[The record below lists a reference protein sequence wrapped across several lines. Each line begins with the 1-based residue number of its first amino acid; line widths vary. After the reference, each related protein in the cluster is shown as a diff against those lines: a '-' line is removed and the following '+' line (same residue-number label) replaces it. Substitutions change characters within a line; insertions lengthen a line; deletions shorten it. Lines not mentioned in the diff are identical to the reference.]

1 MSLAS
6 CHIGDGTPGLAV
18 HAGDVASTGSAEDAP
33 GYYSGSQS
41 QRWVATGFENMR
53 RYASGLARCVKNRR
67 LPHIAWPRRRS
78 LPSRPVRRRTA
89 SIRPRCSAWPA
100 TAMHGVPASCQE
112 SGRGRHLYV
121 DPDTFTSNESVDQLN
136 ARFRRGAVELGKL
149 AVLPTLERVSAMA
162 TASRDKPS
170 ALPEI
175 FGFRARGFGAPRL
188 HDWHGHR
195 RGSDERLR

>member
-1 MSLAS
+1 
-6 CHIGDGTPGLAV
+6 
-18 HAGDVASTGSAEDAP
+18 
-33 GYYSGSQS
+33 
-41 QRWVATGFENMR
+41 MR

-195 RGSDERLR
+195 RGSDERLRIASPSDRRQVIAPSAESPQLSCRRAVVRRMHDQPAVSRDRRVT